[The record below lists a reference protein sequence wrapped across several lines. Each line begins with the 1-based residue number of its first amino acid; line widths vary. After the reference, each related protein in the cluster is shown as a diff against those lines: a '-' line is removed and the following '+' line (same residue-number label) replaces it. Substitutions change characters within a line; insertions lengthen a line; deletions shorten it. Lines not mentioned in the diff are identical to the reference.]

1 MHMRNRNLQ
10 RRIDAMI
17 REGHLDQGES
27 AFFLRG
33 LEDVDR
39 QAYMRRFPSLL
50 ARQVIPTFMS
60 VAAWASV
67 YTWREWTPVGSAK
80 IIANAADD
88 LPMNDVTGQE
98 FSQMIKDV
106 GNGYMY
112 SLKEIKKSAADGTPL
127 DATRAEMARMTTEQL
142 IDQILAT
149 GNATNKLQGVL
160 SLDSTAL
167 PASSRVTTFTF
178 ANKAAS
184 GTKAWGTLAAPVATG
199 KEVAADLIGI
209 ASKIVE
215 DTKGIWSQVNIVLP
229 IAQYN
234 YAASTTLNA
243 INNTTALEFALKSG
257 FISSIRPWYMC
268 AGAGAAGADRLA
280 AFPSD
285 PIVLG
290 GIVPQEWTPMP
301 PQQKNLAYIVNAVA
315 SVGGVVCRYPIAC
328 RYGDGL

>member
-1 MHMRNRNLQ
+1 MRTRQFQNR
-10 RRIDAMI
+10 
-17 REGHLDQGES
+17 LDQGES
-27 AFFLRG
+27 AYFLRG
-33 LEDVDR
+33 LEQVD
-39 QAYMRRFPSLL
+39 QKAYMRRFPQLI
-50 ARQVIPTFMS
+50 ARQVIPTFES

-67 YTWREWTPVGSAK
+67 YTWREWTPTGSAK
-80 IIANAADD
+80 IIGNAADD

-112 SLKEIKKSAADGTPL
+112 SLKEIKKAAAENLPL
-127 DATRAEMARMTTEQL
+127 DSMRAEIARMSTEQL
-142 IDQILAT
+142 IDQLLAT
-149 GNATNKLQGVL
+149 GNSANKLQGVL

-167 PASSRVTTFTF
+167 PSASRVGTYTL

-184 GTKAWGTLAAPVATG
+184 GLKAWGTLAAPVATG
-199 KEVAADLIGI
+199 KEVAADLIGL

-215 DTKGIWSQVNIVLP
+215 DTKGVWGQVNIVLP

-243 INNTTALEFALKSG
+243 INNTTALEFAQKSG
-257 FISSIRPWYMC
+257 YIASIRPWYMC
-268 AGAGAAGADRLA
+268 SGAGASAADRMA

-290 GIVPQEWTPMP
+290 GIVPQEWTPTA
-301 PQQKNLAYIVNAVA
+301 PQQKNLAFVINAVA
-315 SVGGVVCRYPIAC
+315 SCGGVVCRYPIAC
-328 RYGDGL
+328 RYADGL